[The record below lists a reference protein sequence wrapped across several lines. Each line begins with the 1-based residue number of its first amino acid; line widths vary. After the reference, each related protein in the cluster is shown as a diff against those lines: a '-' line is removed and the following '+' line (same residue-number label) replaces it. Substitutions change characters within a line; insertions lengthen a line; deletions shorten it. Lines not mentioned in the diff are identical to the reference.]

1 MEQEKEEIVV
11 EDITEENSKSE
22 ENKLIPKRTKLK
34 LLKISIWRIFAYF
47 IIYSIIGYI
56 LETLFGLVT
65 KGVIESRKSFLYGPF
80 CAIYGVGATVM
91 IIFLKHFD
99 KNKKSLFIG
108 GVIVGTITE
117 YLVSLFGEIMLQ
129 VKWWD
134 YSNLPLNINGRICL
148 LFSVIWGLLALVLM
162 LIVNPII
169 DKQLDWLKQ
178 KFTAKIGRTI
188 IGTIIVLIAIDWLV
202 STIAVGMFLTRMV
215 AQNDLDV
222 ENKALLMKVYDVTY
236 NNETISNIMYKY
248 FGDERLIKNFPDLK
262 TTDVN
267 GNIIFFKDLLP
278 DIQPYYFKVF
288 DKTVNSN

>member
-1 MEQEKEEIVV
+1 MEQEKEVIKG
-11 EDITEENSKSE
+11 DITEEDSKS
-22 ENKLIPKRTKLK
+22 KKTQLLKKSKFK
-34 LLKISIWRIFAYF
+34 LLKVSIWRVFAYF
-47 IIYSIIGYI
+47 IIYSVIGYI

-134 YSNLPLNINGRICL
+134 YSNLPLNINGRVCL
-148 LFSVIWGLLALVLM
+148 LFSVIWGILALVLM
-162 LIVNPII
+162 IVINPVI
-169 DKQLDWLKQ
+169 DKKIDWLRE
-178 KFTAKIGRTI
+178 KFTAKLGRI
-188 IGTIIVLIAIDWLV
+188 VLGTIITLIALDWLV
-202 STIAVGMFLTRMV
+202 STVAVGMFLTRMV
-215 AQNDLDV
+215 VQNDLDV
-222 ENKALLMKVYDVTY
+222 ENKGLLMRVYDITY
-236 NNETISNIMYKY
+236 SNELISNITYKY

-262 TTDVN
+262 TTDVD

-288 DKTVNSN
+288 DKIEKK